1 MKGTIRKI
9 LLEFGDNS
17 TDEDIDKF
25 GELFPENVYNRL
37 FKIFDS
43 DPEKFM
49 RYTLKDLDFNDYVKE
64 KEFNIIYKYLTEYK
78 DRTPYYIP
86 VIFTAND
93 IMGYFNDGEYGIQ
106 TIVKNFLEGDYDYGY
121 DYECFDVDDWLIDK
135 IDQNNMKILKEK
147 YLENLDGEENE
158 EDFKEFIESEYGSD
172 IGCAAGDAQHSADI
186 NSLHSVILDEINDY
200 LSRFN
205 GKLTNKVDN
214 QGKVFD
220 ELQYEGVIELG
231 ELTDNSYFDEVLI
244 DELESSYPS
253 PVDILWKIVEQEDYY
268 GGADNPILPDEKIRI
283 NEDRHFRYGGN
294 ADIDWDQFNETLLDK
309 LSY

>member
-1 MKGTIRKI
+1 MKSIIRKI
-9 LLEFGDNS
+9 LLEFDDDS

-25 GELFPENVYNRL
+25 GELFPENVYNKL

-49 RYTLKDLDFNDYVKE
+49 KYTLKDLDLGSTE
-64 KEFNIIYKYLTEYK
+64 KEFNIIYKYITEYK
-78 DRTPYYIP
+78 NRTPYYIP
-86 VIFTAND
+86 VV
-93 IMGYFNDGEYGIQ
+93 FNPSEISEFFREGDNGIQ
-106 TIVKNFLEGDYDYGY
+106 TIVENFLKNDFDYGW

-172 IGCAAGDAQHSADI
+172 IGCAAGDAQYSADI
-186 NSLHSVILDEINDY
+186 NSLHSDILDEINDY

-205 GKLTNKVDN
+205 GKLTNRVDN

-220 ELQYEGVIELG
+220 ELQYEGEIELG
-231 ELTDNSYFDEVLI
+231 ELVDNSYFGEVLI
-244 DELESSYPS
+244 DQLESSYPS
-253 PVDILWKIVEQEDYY
+253 PVDILWGIIEVENNY
-268 GGADNPILPDEKIRI
+268 GSGDNPIMPEEKIRI
-283 NEDRHFRYGGN
+283 NEDRHFRYGGSG
-294 ADIDWDQFNETLLDK
+294 DIDWGWFNETLLDK
-309 LSY
+309 LLYN

>member
-1 MKGTIRKI
+1 MKGIIRKI
-9 LLEFGDNS
+9 LLEFDDDS
-17 TDEDIDKF
+17 TDDAIDKF

-37 FKIFDS
+37 FNIFDS

-49 RYTLKDLDFNDYVKE
+49 RYTLKDLDLESTE

-86 VIFTAND
+86 IVFTANE
-93 IMGYFNDGEYGIQ
+93 ISEFFNDGENGIQ

-121 DYECFDVDDWLIDK
+121 DYECFDVDDWLINQIDK
-135 IDQNNMKILKEK
+135 QNMKILKEK

-172 IGCAAGDAQHSADI
+172 IGCAAGDSQYSADI
-186 NSLHSVILDEINDY
+186 NALHSDILDKINDY

-205 GKLTNKVDN
+205 GKLTNKVDS
-214 QGKVFD
+214 QGKNFD
-220 ELQYEGVIELG
+220 ELQYEGEIELG
-231 ELTDNSYFDEVLI
+231 ELVDNSYFEQALI
-244 DELESSYPS
+244 DEIESGYPS
-253 PVDILWKIVEQEDYY
+253 PVDILFKIIEQENYY
-268 GGADNPILPDEKIRI
+268 GGGDDPILPEEKIRI

-294 ADIDWDQFNETLLDK
+294 GDIDWNQFNETLLDK

>member
-1 MKGTIRKI
+1 MKGIIRKI
-9 LLEFGDNS
+9 LLEFDDDS

-49 RYTLKDLDFNDYVKE
+49 RYTLKDLSLNSTE

-78 DRTPYYIP
+78 NRTPYYIP
-86 VIFTAND
+86 VVYTAND
-93 IMGYFNDGEYGIQ
+93 ISEFFNDGENGIQ

-121 DYECFDVDDWLIDK
+121 DYECFDVDDWLMDK

-158 EDFKEFIESEYGSD
+158 EDFMEFIKSEYGSD

-186 NSLHSVILDEINDY
+186 NSLHSDILNEINDY

-214 QGKVFD
+214 KGKVYD
-220 ELQYEGVIELG
+220 ELQYEGEIELG

-244 DELESSYPS
+244 DELESYPS
-253 PVDILWKIVEQEDYY
+253 PIDIFWKIVEQEDYY
-268 GGADNPILPDEKIRI
+268 GSGDNPILPEEKIRI

-294 ADIDWDQFNETLLDK
+294 GDIDWNQFNETLLDK

>member
-9 LLEFGDNS
+9 LLEFGDDS

-49 RYTLKDLDFNDYVKE
+49 RYTLKDLSLNSTE

-78 DRTPYYIP
+78 NRTPYYIP
-86 VIFTAND
+86 VIFTADD

-186 NSLHSVILDEINDY
+186 NSLHSDILDEINDY

-244 DELESSYPS
+244 DELESSYPT

>member
-78 DRTPYYIP
+78 NRTPYYIP
-86 VIFTAND
+86 VIFTANE
-93 IMGYFNDGEYGIQ
+93 IMGFFNDGENGIQ
-106 TIVKNFLEGDYDYGY
+106 SIVRNFLEGDYDYGY
-121 DYECFDVDDWLIDK
+121 DYECFSVDDWLIDK

>member
-9 LLEFGDNS
+9 LLEFGDDS
-17 TDEDIDKF
+17 TDEDINKF

-49 RYTLKDLDFNDYVKE
+49 RYTLKDLDLKSTE

-86 VIFTAND
+86 VIYTAND
-93 IMGYFNDGEYGIQ
+93 IMGFFNDGEYGIQ

-121 DYECFDVDDWLIDK
+121 DYECFDVDDWLIQN
-135 IDQNNMKILKEK
+135 IDQNNMKILREK

-158 EDFKEFIESEYGSD
+158 EDFNEFIESEYGSD

-186 NSLHSVILDEINDY
+186 NSLHSDILDEINDY

-220 ELQYEGVIELG
+220 ELQYEGEIELG
-231 ELTDNSYFDEVLI
+231 ELVDNSYFGEVLI

-283 NEDRHFRYGGN
+283 NGDRHFRYGGN
-294 ADIDWDQFNETLLDK
+294 GDIDWNQFNETLLDK

>member
-1 MKGTIRKI
+1 MKGIIRKI
-9 LLEFGDNS
+9 LLEFDDDS

-49 RYTLKDLDFNDYVKE
+49 RYTLKDLDFGSTE
-64 KEFNIIYKYLTEYK
+64 KEFNIIYKYLIEYK
-78 DRTPYYIP
+78 DRAPYYIP
-86 VIFTAND
+86 VVFTANE
-93 IMGYFNDGEYGIQ
+93 ISEFFNDGENGIQ
-106 TIVKNFLEGDYDYGY
+106 TIVKNFLGGDYDYGY
-121 DYECFDVDDWLIDK
+121 DYECFDVDDWLIQN

-172 IGCAAGDAQHSADI
+172 IGCAAGDAQYSADI
-186 NSLHSVILDEINDY
+186 NSLHSDILDKINDY

-205 GKLTNKVDN
+205 GKLTNKVDS
-214 QGKVFD
+214 QGKNFD
-220 ELQYEGVIELG
+220 ELQYEGEIELG
-231 ELTDNSYFDEVLI
+231 ELVDNSYFEEVLM
-244 DELESSYPS
+244 DEIESGYAS
-253 PVDILWKIVEQEDYY
+253 PVEILWKIVEQEDNY
-268 GGADNPILPDEKIRI
+268 GSGDNPILPEEKIRI

-294 ADIDWDQFNETLLDK
+294 GDIDWNQFNETLLDK

>member
-9 LLEFGDNS
+9 LLEFGDDS

-49 RYTLKDLDFNDYVKE
+49 RYTLKDLSLNSTE

-78 DRTPYYIP
+78 NRTPYYIP
-86 VIFTAND
+86 VVYTANE
-93 IMGYFNDGEYGIQ
+93 ISEFFNDGEYGIQ
-106 TIVKNFLEGDYDYGY
+106 TIVKNFLGGDWDYGY

-186 NSLHSVILDEINDY
+186 NSLHSDILDEINDY

-231 ELTDNSYFDEVLI
+231 ELTDNSYFDEVVI

-253 PVDILWKIVEQEDYY
+253 PEEILWKIAEQENYY

-294 ADIDWDQFNETLLDK
+294 GDIDWDQFNETLLDK